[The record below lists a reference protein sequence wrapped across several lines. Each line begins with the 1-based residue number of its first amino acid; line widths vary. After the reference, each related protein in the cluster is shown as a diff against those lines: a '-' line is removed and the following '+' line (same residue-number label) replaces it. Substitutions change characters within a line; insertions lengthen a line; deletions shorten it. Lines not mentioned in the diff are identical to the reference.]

1 MFIVCVLIAVV
12 LSVVTLSVVTLSV
25 IWLSVKV
32 PQITGSTNIENSNL
46 ACPIKLFRAAFTIRE

>member
-12 LSVVTLSVVTLSV
+12 LSAIKLSV

-32 PQITGSTNIENSNL
+32 PQITGSTNIELTNL
-46 ACPIKLFRAAFTIRE
+46 ACPIKLFRAAFIIRE